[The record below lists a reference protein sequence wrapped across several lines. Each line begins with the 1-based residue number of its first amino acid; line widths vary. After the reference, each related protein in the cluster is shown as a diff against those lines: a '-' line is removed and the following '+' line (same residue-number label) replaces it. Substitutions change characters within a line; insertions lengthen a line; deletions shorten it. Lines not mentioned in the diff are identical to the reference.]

1 MSILPLTDWIRNAAA
16 ALASSF
22 GAVSQQARLAGCSR
36 QTVYD
41 HAHKVQAALDLQQ
54 SGCPHCQQL
63 RQQNRQLRLD
73 LQDAHRRLDQAIDC
87 GPQRQVQLAVLL
99 CALGVSINQILQVLL
114 LLLGKGRCPG
124 RSTVG
129 RWLRQAERA
138 SGRVLALLDRRTR
151 PAARVLAP
159 DEIFFHGRP
168 TLVAV
173 EPASLAILLCQRAAD
188 RTGATWAAALQPF
201 VNLEAVVS
209 DAGTGLAAGLDA
221 FEAARR
227 QQCPVDQ
234 PEPEPLDRSLDV
246 FHTEKEAQVVLA
258 RLWRQVEGAWDKAE
272 AADRQVA
279 KDKQQWYDARGSAA
293 RARAAWRRAEQAFG
307 VHERAQQA
315 WQRAKAALAVWRAD
329 GQLNDRTW
337 AEGEI
342 AAACRVL
349 RGPAWRKVRAL
360 LQDPRALA
368 FLDRLHRRLG
378 QAEPRTQVREALVEL
393 VGLERA
399 ARSGGAAAIGACLAQ
414 RVVCARRAEDWKQSY
429 ARVAGELGNVVR
441 ASSVVEC
448 VNSVL
453 RMHQGR
459 HRGMSQGLLDL
470 KRLYWNTRLL
480 QSGQR
485 KDKCPY
491 QLLGVP
497 LPSYDFWTLL
507 HRDPEKLE
515 QELSS
520 LQVAA

>member
-1 MSILPLTDWIRNAAA
+1 MSILPLTLWIRNAAA
-16 ALASSF
+16 ALCDSF
-22 GAVSQQARLAGCSR
+22 GAVSQQARLADCSR

-41 HAHKVQAALDLQQ
+41 HAHKVQTALELQQ

-63 RQQNRQLRLD
+63 RQDNQQLRRA
-73 LQDAHRRLDQAIDC
+73 LQDAQQRLEHTIDC
-87 GPQRQVQLAVLL
+87 GPQRQAQLAVLL

-114 LLLGKGRCPG
+114 LLLGKIRCPS
-124 RSTVG
+124 RATIG
-129 RWLRQAERA
+129 RWLRQAERV
-138 SGRVLALLDRRTR
+138 SGRVLALLDRRTQ
-151 PAARVLAP
+151 PAARLLAP

-173 EPASLAILLCQRAAD
+173 EPASLAILLCRRAAD

-227 QQCPVDQ
+227 QQRPADQ
-234 PEPEPLDRSLDV
+234 PEVPPLERSLDV

-258 RLWRQVEGAWDKAE
+258 RLWRQVEGAWEKAE

-279 KDKQQWYDARGSAA
+279 KDKREWYDARGSAA
-293 RARAAWRRAEQAFG
+293 RARAAWRRAEAAFAA
-307 VHERAQQA
+307 HERAEQA
-315 WQRAKAALAVWRAD
+315 WQRAKAALALWRAD
-329 GQLNDRTW
+329 GQLNDRRW
-337 AEGEI
+337 AEQEI
-342 AAACRVL
+342 AAACGVL
-349 RGPAWRKVRAL
+349 RGPAWRKVCGL
-360 LQDPRALA
+360 LQDRRALV
-368 FLDRLHRRLG
+368 FLDRLHRRLEV
-378 QAEPRTQVREALVEL
+378 AEPRAELRGALVEL
-393 VGLERA
+393 VRLEQA
-399 ARSGGAAAIGACLAQ
+399 ARTGAAAALGACLAQ
-414 RVVCARRAEDWKQSY
+414 RVVCARQAADWKESY
-429 ARVAGELGNVVR
+429 ARVAGELAQVVR

-470 KRLYWNTRLL
+470 KRLYWNTRMLG
-480 QSGQR
+480 SGRR
-485 KDKCPY
+485 KGQCPY

-507 HRDPEKLE
+507 QADPVKLE
-515 QELSS
+515 QQLST